1 MSLIEPTI
9 KSEEN
14 AFNQKEIEKLLNI
27 IKTVSYGSITIIIQE
42 GKIVQIEKNEKL
54 RLK

>member
-1 MSLIEPTI
+1 MSVVEQKI
-9 KSEEN
+9 KNEES

-42 GKIVQIEKNEKL
+42 GRIVQIEKNEKL

>member
-1 MSLIEPTI
+1 MSLNDQKVKVEDSTL
-9 KSEEN
+9 
-14 AFNQKEIEKLLNI
+14 NQKEIEKLLNI